1 MSSSEQKK
9 TVPIY
14 FYYLAISKQKDSSDD
29 SVYDIKQIIDAFS
42 KLLAY
47 IAAKSLT
54 NRRKNIT
61 SSEKVVW
68 LDSYTDLK
76 DGNYNVIF

>member
-29 SVYDIKQIIDAFS
+29 SVYDIKQIIEHFQNF
-42 KLLAY
+42 LL
-47 IAAKSLT
+47 IL
-54 NRRKNIT
+54 RLR
-61 SSEKVVW
+61 V
-68 LDSYTDLK
+68 
-76 DGNYNVIF
+76 